1 MSAGEADRRRP
12 AGGTFAEAGLRPMQ
26 AIAGTS
32 TAAALRQWIV
42 RHDESRLF
50 LVLYISLALVLS
62 IVIGLFWL
70 VALVGVHFAFEVV
83 RFRHEGKR
91 AGAALLA
98 ALDGVKL
105 DVGLV
110 LFALALA
117 LHMHV
122 VMGLLGLQAAS
133 RAGAA
138 AQAGMRG
145 VRFAAWEKVIRG
157 IALSIDDAFQG
168 ARAVVAMRRKPAASG
183 AEAGPTAEA
192 DAAAVAP
199 SEASPSRWG
208 MGDVLSLALCAV
220 CLLLILAAPLT
231 EAYDGWGA
239 VFQALAAELHPFPA
253 K

>member
-1 MSAGEADRRRP
+1 VSAGEADRHRA
-12 AGGTFAEAGLRPMQ
+12 AGGTFAEAGPRPME

-32 TAAALRQWIV
+32 TAGALRQWIV

-70 VALVGVHFAFEVV
+70 VALVGVHFTFEVV

-168 ARAVVAMRRKPAASG
+168 ARAVVAMRRQPAASG
-183 AEAGPTAEA
+183 AAAEA
-192 DAAAVAP
+192 EAAPVAP
-199 SEASPSRWG
+199 SDVSPSRWG
-208 MGDVLSLALCAV
+208 TGDVLSLALCAV

-239 VFQALAAELHPFPA
+239 VAHALAAELHPFPA

>member
-1 MSAGEADRRRP
+1 VSAGEAEGHRP
-12 AGGTFAEAGLRPMQ
+12 AGARYAEDDPRTVQGISPA
-26 AIAGTS
+26 S
-32 TAAALRQWIV
+32 TAAVVHRWIV
-42 RHDESRLF
+42 RHDDSRLF

-70 VALVGVHFAFEVV
+70 VALVAVHFAFEHV

-91 AGAALLA
+91 TGAALLA

-117 LHMHV
+117 LHMQV

-168 ARAVVAMRRKPAASG
+168 ARAVAAVRRKPAASG
-183 AEAGPTAEA
+183 AEAGVGA

-199 SEASPSRWG
+199 SEGSRTRWIT
-208 MGDVLSLALCAV
+208 GDVLSLALCAV

-231 EAYDGWGA
+231 ASYDGWGA
-239 VFQALAAELHPFPA
+239 VLRALAAELHPFPA
-253 K
+253 R

>member
-1 MSAGEADRRRP
+1 VSAGEEDRRRP
-12 AGGTFAEAGLRPMQ
+12 AGGTFAEAGPYPMQ

-32 TAAALRQWIV
+32 TAGALRQWIV

-62 IVIGLFWL
+62 IVVGLFWL

-105 DVGLV
+105 DIGLV

-168 ARAVVAMRRKPAASG
+168 ARAVVAMRRQPAASG
-183 AEAGPTAEA
+183 AG
-192 DAAAVAP
+192 AAVAP

-208 MGDVLSLALCAV
+208 TGDVLSLALCAV

-239 VFQALAAELHPFPA
+239 VAHALAAELHPFPA